1 MLRFRFVCML
11 IFLLAALSV
20 HAQQDPITNDS
31 IIQMSKA
38 GLGDPLIIQSIN
50 VTPSKFSTSTE
61 DLIAL
66 KQAGVSERVIGAMV
80 AKNAA
85 PPPVKPPTATPD
97 GRLKLD
103 MPEPPPPPPLPT
115 VPADFSLAGV
125 DQMGVY
131 YKAHDGKWV
140 MIEPELL
147 IFRSS
152 GGLKSYATN
161 NLFKEDMNGHLM
173 GPTSPLALTRSTP
186 ILLYMP
192 EGTSPIEFLLLRF
205 RPAAQSS
212 REFRTQTGGVF
223 HSESGAMRNRVVF
236 TGTRISRQL
245 YTFNLPD
252 EVGKGEYGILPP
264 SGGGNA
270 GFGGKI
276 FTFKIIE

>member
-1 MLRFRFVCML
+1 MLRLTL
-11 IFLLAALSV
+11 ITALALCIAAVPLP
-20 HAQQDPITNDS
+20 AQQQAITNDS
-31 IIQMSKA
+31 VVQMTKA
-38 GLGDPLIIQSIN
+38 GLGDALIIQSIN
-50 VTPSKFSTSTE
+50 ATPSNFSTSTS

-85 PPPVKPPTATPD
+85 PPPIKPPSSMPD

-103 MPEPPPPPPLPT
+103 MPEPPPAPPPA

-125 DQMGVY
+125 EEMGVY
-131 YKAHDGKWV
+131 YKAHDGKWIP
-140 MIEPELL
+140 MEPELL
-147 IFRSS
+147 IFRS
-152 GGLKSYATN
+152 GGALKSYGTDH
-161 NLFKEDMNGHLM
+161 LIKEDNNGHLM

-192 EGTSPIEFLLLRF
+192 VGTSPIEFLLLRF
-205 RPAAQSS
+205 RSGAQHS
-212 REFRTQTGGVF
+212 REFRSQTGGVF
-223 HSESGAMRNRVVF
+223 HSQSGAMRDRIVFNATRV
-236 TGTRISRQL
+236 SRQI

-264 SGGGNA
+264 NSGGNA

>member
-1 MLRFRFVCML
+1 MFRV
-11 IFLLAALSV
+11 LLTILLVAGLGAVPSP
-20 HAQQDPITNDS
+20 AQQEITNDS
-31 IIQMSKA
+31 VIQMTKA

-50 VTPSKFSTSTE
+50 ATPSKFSTSTN

-85 PPPVKPPTATPD
+85 PPPVKPPTPGPD

-103 MPEPPPPPPLPT
+103 MGEPPPSPPLPT
-115 VPADFSLAGV
+115 VPADFSLEGV
-125 DQMGVY
+125 DEFGAY
-131 YKAHDGKWV
+131 YKAHDGKW
-140 MIEPELL
+140 IQIQPELL
-147 IFRSS
+147 IFRS
-152 GGLKSYATN
+152 GGALKSYSTDH
-161 NLFKEDMNGHLM
+161 LIKEDNNGHLM

-192 EGTSPIEFLLLRF
+192 LGTSPIEFLLLRF
-205 RPAAQSS
+205 RPGAQHS
-212 REFRTQTGGVF
+212 REFRSQTGGVF
-223 HSESGAMRNRVVF
+223 HSESGAMRDRVVF
-236 TGTRISRQL
+236 NATRVSRQI

-264 SGGGNA
+264 STGGNA